1 MKYRIW
7 IICLAALM
15 TCLVSAACDEGGGAS
30 DADTDTDTDTDT
42 DSDTDTDT
50 DTDTDADTDADTD
63 GDADP
68 QIFPESFARHT
79 VDDACNGAAWI
90 LKLEG
95 GPVDPEPGGRNPMPA
110 SLGIASFEL
119 PRRCRPGNPLARRRL
134 QIALACAVG
143 DLAVASGAGL
153 RVGQWGRKQP

>member
-1 MKYRIW
+1 MIRLRKRLRPGW
-7 IICLAALM
+7 RLGSWEL
-15 TCLVSAACDEGGGAS
+15 S
-30 DADTDTDTDTDT
+30 
-42 DSDTDTDT
+42 
-50 DTDTDADTDADTD
+50 
-63 GDADP
+63 
-68 QIFPESFARHT
+68 R
-79 VDDACNGAAWI
+79 NGAAWI